1 MAINKKLIHFEK
13 RENFDTRLANNEIND
28 TSIVFI
34 QDTGEL
40 WTHGQFFCTTA
51 TNLLEAPSLLTV
63 GDTIAV
69 QIGDKTSNY
78 IVPPAA

>member
-13 RENFDTRLANNEIND
+13 RDNFDTRLANNEIND

-40 WTHGQFFCTTA
+40 WTHG
-51 TNLLEAPSLLTV
+51 
-63 GDTIAV
+63 
-69 QIGDKTSNY
+69 
-78 IVPPAA
+78 